1 MKKVQVSYNNKT
13 FVLKY
18 KNKKVPTQNLSE
30 EMDVD
35 EPVAVVEI
43 ETQQEMETKESKE
56 EETKE
61 ETKEDKDL

>member
-1 MKKVQVSYNNKT
+1 MFYY
-13 FVLKY
+13 Y